1 MSSVRKPRF
10 DVPDLGVGVGLR
22 TKHFGHVLEHAPD
35 VGWFEVI
42 TENFLDVGGR
52 PAFVL
57 DEVAR
62 RHPIVLHGVSLSI
75 GGTDPL
81 DRAYLA
87 KVKALAERTRAR
99 IVSDHVCWTGVAGR
113 NVHDLLPLPYTE
125 ACLKHV
131 VKRVRAVQDALERPL
146 VLENASTYVEFRS
159 STMREH
165 EFLARLADEA
175 DCGLLLDVNNVYVSA
190 RNHGFDPLAYV
201 EGLPHERIAY
211 FHVAGH
217 TDKGTHLLDTH
228 SGRAR
233 REVWQLYRR
242 AVELTGGRSTLYEW
256 DEDIPEFDVVWG
268 EARKAEGHAREAL
281 AKPGRGAASMRSKA
295 ATRENVVAQSV
306 RDTEARPARSKD
318 GLTAASRRARGTPTT
333 PASSKAASRP
343 SIEERRATAK
353 TKGRARATQ
362 G

>member
-1 MSSVRKPRF
+1 MSSVRQPRF

-22 TKHFGHVLEHAPD
+22 TKHFAHVLEEAPD

-57 DEVAR
+57 EEVAR

-75 GGTDPL
+75 GSTDRL

-125 ACLKHV
+125 ECLKHV
-131 VKRVRAVQDALERPL
+131 VERVREVQDVLERPL

-165 EFLARLADEA
+165 EFLARLAEDA

-190 RNHGFDPLAYV
+190 RNHGFDPHEYL

-233 REVWQLYRR
+233 REVWELYRR

-256 DEDIPEFDVVWG
+256 DEDIPEFDVVWN
-268 EARKAEGHAREAL
+268 EARKAEAHARKAL
-281 AKPGRGAASMRSKA
+281 EKLERGPSAARAKA
-295 ATRENVVAQSV
+295 ATREGVAAQHS
-306 RDTEARPARSKD
+306 REPQAGPARSK
-318 GLTAASRRARGTPTT
+318 AAP
-333 PASSKAASRP
+333 RP
-343 SIEERRATAK
+343 SIETRAATK
-353 TKGRARATQ
+353 TKRRARATQ